1 MTLAPRQIHLD
12 FHTSEAIPDIAANFD
27 PRTSL
32 KQQGRRRLPQSLF
45 CPLPPRMAV
54 LSIKTVSGINSSQ
67 FEKPQFAS
75 GAGAGAARCRYQGA
89 GIYHGSVGLSFR
101 ADPSRVLIRKRGALT
116 RESPLQRRAFASR
129 CALTP
134 DITIFGSPHGRGVP
148 AAGKRVGWNLFR
160 YCRNPSL
167 LLLGLPRRNEAKGN
181 RCLES

>member
-27 PRTSL
+27 PRTFAETARKAEASSITVFA
-32 KQQGRRRLPQSLF
+32 R
-45 CPLPPRMAV
+45 CRMAI

-101 ADPSRVLIRKRGALT
+101 ADPSRVADQKARRRSRG
-116 RESPLQRRAFASR
+116 SPLYRGG
-129 CALTP
+129 L
-134 DITIFGSPHGRGVP
+134 SPVVVR
-148 AAGKRVGWNLFR
+148 
-160 YCRNPSL
+160 
-167 LLLGLPRRNEAKGN
+167 
-181 RCLES
+181 

>member
-1 MTLAPRQIHLD
+1 
-12 FHTSEAIPDIAANFD
+12 
-27 PRTSL
+27 
-32 KQQGRRRLPQSLF
+32 
-45 CPLPPRMAV
+45 MAV

-75 GAGAGAARCRYQGA
+75 GAGAGRCTMPVSRR

-101 ADPSRVLIRKRGALT
+101 ADPSRVADQKARSAHEGVPFTEA
-116 RESPLQRRAFASR
+116 AFASR

-134 DITIFGSPHGRGVP
+134 DITIFFGSPHGRGVP

>member
-27 PRTSL
+27 PRTFAETARKAAVS
-32 KQQGRRRLPQSLF
+32 S
-45 CPLPPRMAV
+45 PRMAI

-101 ADPSRVLIRKRGALT
+101 ADPSRVADQKARRRSRG
-116 RESPLQRRAFASR
+116 SPLYRSG
-129 CALTP
+129 L
-134 DITIFGSPHGRGVP
+134 SPVVVR
-148 AAGKRVGWNLFR
+148 
-160 YCRNPSL
+160 
-167 LLLGLPRRNEAKGN
+167 
-181 RCLES
+181 